1 MKRVLCKAVVTPD
14 VDGEEEYEVTVI
26 GAGDHDGVERMYDIK
41 KNTQKDA
48 AMEGIRLFVEEF
60 SK

>member
-1 MKRVLCKAVVTPD
+1 MRRVLCNAVVMPER
-14 VDGEEEYEVTVI
+14 DGEEEYEVTVI
-26 GAGDHDGVERMYDIK
+26 GVGHDDGVERMYTIE

-48 AMEGIRLFVEEF
+48 AMEGIRLFVEEM

>member
-1 MKRVLCKAVVTPD
+1 MKRVLCNAVVMPER
-14 VDGEEEYEVTVI
+14 DGEDEYEVTVI
-26 GAGDHDGVERMYDIK
+26 GAGDHDGVERFYSIEK
-41 KNTQKDA
+41 TTQKDA